1 MSSHSTRDPQWGVL
15 RGCAVN
21 ERFTV
26 GGFEVKFDVS
36 AIKGARPHMED
47 RWAVAR
53 HPDAKEPYVL
63 FAVFD
68 GHGGDAVSSFLA
80 ARFSETLFE
89 RASTLLRSDPSEALR
104 RACRECDEEIVARFP
119 KPAGF
124 RAGPGPG
131 STAVVAL
138 FALTERDPRAFVA
151 CVGDSR
157 CVAAD
162 ARGAVVFETVDQR
175 PSRAEE
181 RARVEALGG
190 TVRVVGGVARA
201 AGVLAV
207 SRAFGNAGIK
217 ACVKA
222 EPEVSALALDS
233 EPAGDSV
240 GEGNP
245 PSAHTVILCSDG
257 LTDVVASDRAA
268 EATCARSPGLASR
281 RDQGTRRG
289 ACSSGC
295 AAAPEGTRSA
305 PSGPPRRR
313 SSSAASAG
321 SALGTPVASVG
332 TPGTPGGSGTHGDAD
347 GWWGSRRV
355 AAALTS
361 LAKMRQSADN
371 VCVLVCRA
379 RRLGTNRLDAAALER
394 SEDGQET
401 RRTTPVKTPVKAK
414 TPPVGNQG
422 KTPRGSTPGKRRTAT
437 PARFSLAADAN
448 APSKSPSA
456 RARTPSRT
464 PSKSHAETPRGT
476 PGSTRGAKRARGD
489 EAARKSHG
497 GTPGGSRVV
506 APSASRRDL

>member
-1 MSSHSTRDPQWGVL
+1 MSSRSARDPQWGVL

-21 ERFTV
+21 ECFTV
-26 GGFEVKFDVS
+26 GAFEVKFDVS
-36 AIKGARPHMED
+36 AIKGARPRMED

-53 HPDAKEPYVL
+53 HPDANEPYVL

-89 RASTLLRSDPSEALR
+89 RASNGESGTGQVSPAALLRRDPSEALR
-104 RACRECDEEIVARFP
+104 RACLACDEEVVARFP
-119 KPAGF
+119 APAGF
-124 RAGPGPG
+124 RSGPGPG

-138 FALTERDPRAFVA
+138 FALTEENPRAFVA

-162 ARGAVVFETVDQR
+162 EHGAVVFETVDQR
-175 PSRAEE
+175 PSRVEE

-222 EPEVSALALDS
+222 DPEVSTLALESVDS
-233 EPAGDSV
+233 SIQSLSGSDRATTR
-240 GEGNP
+240 P
-245 PSAHTVILCSDG
+245 PSDVHTVILCSDG

-268 EATCARSPGLASR
+268 EATVSPRSPGLAR
-281 RDQGTRRG
+281 ARERG
-289 ACSSGC
+289 ATSGSGMSSSGYT
-295 AAAPEGTRSA
+295 PT
-305 PSGPPRRR
+305 RRR
-313 SSSAASAG
+313 SSSARGSVG
-321 SALGTPVASVG
+321 SAAG
-332 TPGTPGGSGTHGDAD
+332 TPGPGGAGPGAGGAD

-379 RRLGTNRLDAAALER
+379 RRWETSPPALEAA
-394 SEDGQET
+394 EDGQET
-401 RRTTPVKTPVKAK
+401 RKTTPVKTPVKAK
-414 TPPVGNQG
+414 TPV
-422 KTPRGSTPGKRRTAT
+422 KTPSKFPSARAKTPSKT
-437 PARFSLAADAN
+437 
-448 APSKSPSA
+448 PSKSPSKSQ
-456 RARTPSRT
+456 ARTPQR
-464 PSKSHAETPRGT
+464 T
-476 PGSTRGAKRARGD
+476 PGSARDAKRARGG
-489 EAARKSHG
+489 EGARKPDG
-497 GTPGGSRVV
+497 GTPGGKHAV
-506 APSASRRDL
+506 APSAS

>member
-1 MSSHSTRDPQWGVL
+1 MSSRSARDPQWGVL

-21 ERFTV
+21 ECFTV
-26 GGFEVKFDVS
+26 GAFEVKFDVS
-36 AIKGARPHMED
+36 AIKGARPRMED

-53 HPDAKEPYVL
+53 HPDANEPYVL

-89 RASTLLRSDPSEALR
+89 RASNGESGTGQVSPAALLRRDPSEALR
-104 RACRECDEEIVARFP
+104 RACLACDEEVVARFP
-119 KPAGF
+119 APAGF
-124 RAGPGPG
+124 RSGPGPG

-138 FALTERDPRAFVA
+138 FALTEENPRAFVA

-162 ARGAVVFETVDQR
+162 EHGTVVFETVDQR
-175 PSRAEE
+175 PSRVEE

-222 EPEVSALALDS
+222 DPEVSTLALESVDS
-233 EPAGDSV
+233 GLSGLSGLSGSDRATTR
-240 GEGNP
+240 P
-245 PSAHTVILCSDG
+245 PSDVHTVILCSDG

-268 EATCARSPGLASR
+268 EATVSPRSPGLAR
-281 RDQGTRRG
+281 ARERG
-289 ACSSGC
+289 ATSGSGMSSSGYT
-295 AAAPEGTRSA
+295 PT
-305 PSGPPRRR
+305 RRR
-313 SSSAASAG
+313 SSSARGSVG
-321 SALGTPVASVG
+321 SAAG
-332 TPGTPGGSGTHGDAD
+332 TPGPGGAGPGAGGAD

-379 RRLGTNRLDAAALER
+379 RRWETSPPALEAA
-394 SEDGQET
+394 EDGQET
-401 RRTTPVKTPVKAK
+401 RKTTPVKTPVKAK
-414 TPPVGNQG
+414 TPV
-422 KTPRGSTPGKRRTAT
+422 KTP
-437 PARFSLAADAN
+437 
-448 APSKSPSA
+448 SKFPSA
-456 RARTPSRT
+456 RAKTPSKT
-464 PSKSHAETPRGT
+464 PSKSQARTPQRT
-476 PGSTRGAKRARGD
+476 PGSARDAKRARGG
-489 EAARKSHG
+489 EGARKPDG
-497 GTPGGSRVV
+497 GTPGGKHAV
-506 APSASRRDL
+506 APSAS

>member
-1 MSSHSTRDPQWGVL
+1 MSSRSARDPQWGVL

-21 ERFTV
+21 ECFTV
-26 GGFEVKFDVS
+26 GAFEVKFDVS
-36 AIKGARPHMED
+36 AIKGARPRMED

-53 HPDAKEPYVL
+53 HPDANEPYVL

-89 RASTLLRSDPSEALR
+89 RASNGESGTGQVSPAALLRRDPSEALR
-104 RACRECDEEIVARFP
+104 RACLACDEEVVARFP
-119 KPAGF
+119 APAGF
-124 RAGPGPG
+124 RSGPGPG

-138 FALTERDPRAFVA
+138 FALTEENPRAFVA

-162 ARGAVVFETVDQR
+162 EHGAVVFETVDQR
-175 PSRAEE
+175 PSRVEE

-222 EPEVSALALDS
+222 DPEVSTLALESVDS
-233 EPAGDSV
+233 GLFKGLSGSDRATTR
-240 GEGNP
+240 P
-245 PSAHTVILCSDG
+245 PSDVHTVILCSDG

-268 EATCARSPGLASR
+268 EATVSPRSPGLAR
-281 RDQGTRRG
+281 ARERG
-289 ACSSGC
+289 ATSGSGMSSSGYT
-295 AAAPEGTRSA
+295 PT
-305 PSGPPRRR
+305 RRR
-313 SSSAASAG
+313 SSSARGSVG
-321 SALGTPVASVG
+321 SAAG
-332 TPGTPGGSGTHGDAD
+332 TPGPGGAGPGAGGAD

-379 RRLGTNRLDAAALER
+379 RRWETSPPALEAA
-394 SEDGQET
+394 EDGQET
-401 RRTTPVKTPVKAK
+401 RKTTPVKTPVKAK
-414 TPPVGNQG
+414 TPV
-422 KTPRGSTPGKRRTAT
+422 KTPSKFPS
-437 PARFSLAADAN
+437 ARAKT
-448 APSKSPSA
+448 PSKSPSK
-456 RARTPSRT
+456 T
-464 PSKSHAETPRGT
+464 PSKSPSKSQARTPQRT
-476 PGSTRGAKRARGD
+476 PGSARDAKRARGG
-489 EAARKSHG
+489 EGARKPDG
-497 GTPGGSRVV
+497 GTPGGKHAV
-506 APSASRRDL
+506 APSAS

>member
-1 MSSHSTRDPQWGVL
+1 MSSRSARDPQWGVL

-21 ERFTV
+21 ECFTV
-26 GGFEVKFDVS
+26 GAFEVKFDVS
-36 AIKGARPHMED
+36 AIKGARPRMED

-53 HPDAKEPYVL
+53 HPDANEPYVL

-89 RASTLLRSDPSEALR
+89 RASNGESGTGQVSPAALLRRDPSEALR
-104 RACRECDEEIVARFP
+104 RACLACDEEVVARFP
-119 KPAGF
+119 APAGF
-124 RAGPGPG
+124 RSGPGPG

-138 FALTERDPRAFVA
+138 FALTEENPRAFVA

-162 ARGAVVFETVDQR
+162 EHGTVVFETVDQR
-175 PSRAEE
+175 PSRVEE

-222 EPEVSALALDS
+222 DPEVSTLALESVDS
-233 EPAGDSV
+233 GLFKGLSGSDRATTR
-240 GEGNP
+240 P
-245 PSAHTVILCSDG
+245 PSDVHTVILCSDG

-268 EATCARSPGLASR
+268 EATVSPRSPGLAR
-281 RDQGTRRG
+281 ARERG
-289 ACSSGC
+289 ATSGSGMSSSGYT
-295 AAAPEGTRSA
+295 PT
-305 PSGPPRRR
+305 RRR
-313 SSSAASAG
+313 SSSARGSVG
-321 SALGTPVASVG
+321 SAAG
-332 TPGTPGGSGTHGDAD
+332 TPGPGGAGPGAGGAD

-379 RRLGTNRLDAAALER
+379 RRWETSPPALEAA
-394 SEDGQET
+394 EDGQET
-401 RRTTPVKTPVKAK
+401 RKTTPVKTPVK
-414 TPPVGNQG
+414 T
-422 KTPRGSTPGKRRTAT
+422 
-437 PARFSLAADAN
+437 
-448 APSKSPSA
+448 PSKFPSA
-456 RARTPSRT
+456 RAKTPSKT
-464 PSKSHAETPRGT
+464 PSKSQARTPQRT
-476 PGSTRGAKRARGD
+476 PGSARDAKRARGG
-489 EAARKSHG
+489 EGARKPDG
-497 GTPGGSRVV
+497 GTPGGKHAV
-506 APSASRRDL
+506 APSAS

>member
-1 MSSHSTRDPQWGVL
+1 MSSRSARDPQWGVL

-21 ERFTV
+21 ECFTV
-26 GGFEVKFDVS
+26 GAFEVKFDVS
-36 AIKGARPHMED
+36 AIKGARPRMED

-53 HPDAKEPYVL
+53 HPDANEPYVL

-89 RASTLLRSDPSEALR
+89 RASNDDETDETGAGRITPAALLRRDPSEALR
-104 RACRECDEEIVARFP
+104 RACLACDEEIVARFP

-124 RAGPGPG
+124 RSGPGPG

-138 FALTERDPRAFVA
+138 FALTETNPRAFVA

-162 ARGAVVFETVDQR
+162 QHGTVVFETVDQR
-175 PSRAEE
+175 PNRAEE

-222 EPEVSALALDS
+222 DPEVSTLALESVDS
-233 EPAGDSV
+233 GLSGLSGPKDGATTR
-240 GEGNP
+240 P
-245 PSAHTVILCSDG
+245 PSDVHTVILCSDG

-268 EATCARSPGLASR
+268 EATVSPRSPGLAR
-281 RDQGTRRG
+281 ARERG
-289 ACSSGC
+289 AASGSGMSSSGYT
-295 AAAPEGTRSA
+295 PT
-305 PSGPPRRR
+305 RRR
-313 SSSAASAG
+313 SSSARGSVG
-321 SALGTPVASVG
+321 SAAG
-332 TPGTPGGSGTHGDAD
+332 TPGPGGAGPDAGGAD

-379 RRLGTNRLDAAALER
+379 RRWETSPSALEAA
-394 SEDGQET
+394 EDGQET
-401 RRTTPVKTPVKAK
+401 RKTTPVKTPVETTPAGRPAK
-414 TPPVGNQG
+414 TPA
-422 KTPRGSTPGKRRTAT
+422 KTPVKT
-437 PARFSLAADAN
+437 
-448 APSKSPSA
+448 PSKSPSK
-456 RARTPSRT
+456 T
-464 PSKSHAETPRGT
+464 PSKSPSKSQARTPQRT
-476 PGSTRGAKRARGD
+476 PGSARDAKRARGG
-489 EAARKSHG
+489 EGARKPDG
-497 GTPGGSRVV
+497 GTPGGKHAV
-506 APSASRRDL
+506 APSAS